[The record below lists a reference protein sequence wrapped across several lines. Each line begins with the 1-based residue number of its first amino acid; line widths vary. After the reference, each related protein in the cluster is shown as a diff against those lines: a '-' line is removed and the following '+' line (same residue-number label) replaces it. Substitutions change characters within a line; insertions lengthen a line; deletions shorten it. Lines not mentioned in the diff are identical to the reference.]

1 MAGGSW
7 LCRDDMDRGRMLDME
22 RRIAPVRGAA
32 IGLLG
37 LALIACGPWLGWWT
51 LLPLVLAALGFR
63 IAQPRVETS
72 RRPEY
77 PLFAAW
83 ASTEV
88 AIAVAVA
95 LSGGPR
101 TPTMAWF
108 AIPVVTLSSRF
119 SHRGVVAGVGLTL
132 ALLFTVAFTTAAGP
146 VVHDPTLLIAPAALV
161 ITVAMLSTALM
172 RSDLEHRNEAVID
185 PLTGM
190 LNRNALT
197 TRVAELTQQSALSG
211 EPIGLILADLDHF
224 KQVNDSLG
232 HATGDAVLKDVA
244 YVLRTRLRAF
254 DLAYR
259 LGGEEF
265 LVLLPGADSAQ
276 TCALA
281 EELRE
286 AVACRSLG
294 SGVDVTLS
302 LGVSASERGAG
313 FDYADVFATADAAL
327 YEAKRLGRD
336 QVCSASSLGAE
347 LSWLATS

>member
-7 LCRDDMDRGRMLDME
+7 LCSDDMDRERMLDME
-22 RRIAPVRGAA
+22 RRITPVRSAA
-32 IGLLG
+32 MGLLG

-63 IAQPRVETS
+63 IAEPRVDS
-72 RRPEY
+72 ARRPEY
-77 PLFAAW
+77 ALFAAW
-83 ASTEV
+83 AATEV

-119 SHRGVVAGVGLTL
+119 SLRGVVAGVGFTL
-132 ALLFTVAFTTAAGP
+132 ALLLAVAFATAAGP
-146 VVHDPTLLIAPAALV
+146 VYHDPTLLIAPAALV

-172 RSDLEHRNEAVID
+172 RSDLEHRSEAVID

-197 TRVAELTQQSALSG
+197 ARVAELTQQSVLSG

-244 YVLRTRLRAF
+244 YVLRKQLRAF

-265 LVLLPGADSAQ
+265 LVLLPGADAAQ

-294 SGVDVTLS
+294 GGVEVTLS
-302 LGVSASERGAG
+302 LGVSASERGEG
-313 FDYADVFATADAAL
+313 FDYAEVFAQADAAL

-336 QVCSASSLGAE
+336 QVCSAGSYGGE